1 MLLDNYNLR
10 ILDLAQRWL
19 LDLLAGAEKLELAI
33 GFRAALEDESLGA
46 MAEMSVD
53 KLEWRLH
60 QLFDDQP
67 ERPALRSCYLHNS
80 LQLCRT
86 PVF

>member
-1 MLLDNYNLR
+1 M
-10 ILDLAQRWL
+10 A
-19 LDLLAGAEKLELAI
+19 AGSTYRGKKT
-33 GFRAALEDESLGA
+33 GTGTWFRALEDESLGTPT
-46 MAEMSVD
+46 EMSVD